1 MPALTDA
8 SMHNSAMHSSHGTRE
23 DTTLALAA
31 TAAQGVVDEG
41 LTLAAAKQR
50 AAEQLG
56 LSGRVPWPDEAMLDA
71 AIREHI
77 AIFCPEEQAQAL
89 AELRQLALRWL
100 QRLADFSP
108 HVSGAVWHGTATRHS
123 DVFIQLFCED
133 PKAAEW
139 ALLERRV
146 VFHPG
151 SVKGWLGALVPV
163 LTVRDTCPGS
173 GEPALVHLMVHD
185 RDDLRGALKPD
196 AMGRAPRG
204 DAAALQRRIK
214 SLEP

>member
-1 MPALTDA
+1 
-8 SMHNSAMHSSHGTRE
+8 MHNSTMMSSLSTRE

-31 TAAQGVVDEG
+31 AAAQGVVDEG

-50 AAEQLG
+50 AAERLG
-56 LSGRVPWPDEAMLDA
+56 LRGRIPWPDEAALDA
-71 AIREHI
+71 AVREHI
-77 AIFCPEEQAQAL
+77 AIFCPEEQARAL
-89 AELRQLALRWL
+89 TELRQLALQWL
-100 QRLADFSP
+100 QRLAGFSP

-139 ALLERRV
+139 SLLERRV

-151 SVKGWLGALVPV
+151 TVKGWLGHQVPV
-163 LTVRDTCPGS
+163 LTVRDTCPES

-185 RDDLRGALKPD
+185 QDDVRGALKAD

-204 DAAALQRRIK
+204 DAAALKQRMENPE
-214 SLEP
+214 S

>member
-1 MPALTDA
+1 MFTLND
-8 SMHNSAMHSSHGTRE
+8 TRE
-23 DTTLALAA
+23 DTSRALAA
-31 TAAQGVVDEG
+31 AAAQGVVDEG

-56 LSGRVPWPDEAMLDA
+56 LRGRIPWPDEATLDA
-71 AIREHI
+71 AVREHI
-77 AIFCPEEQAQAL
+77 AIFCPEEQAVAL

-100 QRLADFSP
+100 ERLGDFSP

-123 DVFIQLFCED
+123 DVFIQLFCND

-151 SVKGWLGALVPV
+151 TVKGWLGATVPV
-163 LTVRDTCPGS
+163 LTVRETCPDS
-173 GEPALVHLMVHD
+173 GEPALVHLMIHD
-185 RDDLRGALKPD
+185 RDDVRGALKFD
-196 AMGRAPRG
+196 ALGRVPRG
-204 DAAALQRRIK
+204 DASALKHRMEK
-214 SLEP
+214 FEP

>member
-8 SMHNSAMHSSHGTRE
+8 SMHNSAMHSIHGTRE

-31 TAAQGVVDEG
+31 AAAQGVVDEG
-41 LTLAAAKQR
+41 LTLAAAKQL
-50 AAEQLG
+50 AADQLG
-56 LSGRVPWPDEAMLDA
+56 LSGRIPWPDEAMLDV

-77 AIFCPEEQAQAL
+77 AIFCPEEQAKAL
-89 AELRQLALRWL
+89 AELRQLALAWMG
-100 QRLADFSP
+100 RLADFSP
-108 HVSGAVWHGTATRHS
+108 HLSGAVWHGTATRHS

-139 ALLERRV
+139 TLLERRV

-173 GEPALVHLMVHD
+173 DEPALVHLMVHD

-196 AMGRAPRG
+196 VMGRAPRG